1 MIVTMNET
9 AFPKQHGVNQILV
22 YLFFLAI
29 QLLFLNK
36 YGARYQLPL
45 LPLSFGYALALL
57 ALLLFREK
65 IIYLLD
71 RWMNPVLYWIVVVL
85 GAVASLWAL
94 QWSDRMA
101 LNVDRWSAL
110 QSGLE
115 ALFNGQYP
123 YTAKTHLNHMSSN
136 FPGTL
141 LLDAPFYALGDVAY
155 LGVFAFV
162 LFAFALY
169 KTLPK
174 AQAFYIL
181 VLLFASIVFW
191 YEMIVVS
198 DFMPNILILISFLL
212 LWRHYFEQDLFQRPI
227 LLALF
232 LSILVLTR
240 GIVWIPLL
248 LFFAPAFFKTSNSR
262 KLQFIIAFIVFAALV
277 FGFAFMHCPDWETF
291 KNFNPYLVQT
301 AHSSSLFNVL
311 ALVLSLVISF
321 RIKTQASFYLHTVYI
336 ITVIMILIILNL
348 VFKLGF
354 YEVLINNVFDI
365 VYLACAL
372 PFAWLY
378 LTLIS
383 KKKKLA

>member
-1 MIVTMNET
+1 MNET
-9 AFPKQHGVNQILV
+9 EFPKHQSVNQILV
-22 YLFFLAI
+22 YSFFLAI
-29 QLLFLNK
+29 QLLFLYK

-45 LPLSFGYALALL
+45 LPMSFGYALALL
-57 ALLLFREK
+57 ALLLFKER
-65 IIYLLD
+65 IIFLLD
-71 RWMNPVLYWIVVVL
+71 KWINPVIYWIVVL
-85 GAVASLWAL
+85 MGAVASLWAL

-123 YTAKTHLNHMSSN
+123 YTAKTHLDHMSSN

-141 LLDAPFYALGDVAY
+141 LIDAPFFALGDVAY

-181 VLLFASIVFW
+181 ILLFASIVYW

-212 LWRHYFEQDLFQRPI
+212 LWRHYFEQDLFQRPV

-248 LFFAPAFFKTSNSR
+248 LFFAPAFFKTSNTN
-262 KLQFIIAFIVFAALV
+262 KLQFIIAFIVFTALV
-277 FGFAFMHCPDWETF
+277 FSFAFIHCPDWETF

-311 ALVLSLVISF
+311 ALILSLVLSF
-321 RIKTQASFYLHTVYI
+321 RVKTQSSFYLYTIYI
-336 ITVIMILIILNL
+336 ITAIMLLIILNL
-348 VFKLGF
+348 VFQLGF

-372 PFAWLY
+372 PFVWLY
-378 LTLIS
+378 LAYDP
-383 KKKKLA
+383 KKKI

>member
-1 MIVTMNET
+1 MNET
-9 AFPKQHGVNQILV
+9 AFSKQHRVNQILV
-22 YLFFLAI
+22 YSFFLAI
-29 QLLFLNK
+29 QILFLNK

-57 ALLLFREK
+57 SLLLFREK
-65 IIYLLD
+65 IILILE
-71 RWMNPVLYWIVVVL
+71 RWIHPMLYWIVVL
-85 GAVASLWAL
+85 IGAVASLLAL
-94 QWSDRMA
+94 QWSDRMT

-110 QSGLE
+110 QSGLD

-123 YTAKTHLNHMSSN
+123 YTTRTHLDHMSSN

-169 KTLPK
+169 KTLSK
-174 AQAFYIL
+174 AQAFYVL
-181 VLLFASIVFW
+181 VLLFSSIVYW

-198 DFMPNILILISFLL
+198 DFMPNILILISFLM
-212 LWRHYFEQDLFQRPI
+212 LWRHYFEKDFFQRPI
-227 LLALF
+227 VLALF
-232 LSILVLTR
+232 LSVLVLTR

-248 LFFAPAFFKTSNSR
+248 LFFAPAFFKTSKSN
-262 KLQFIIAFIVFAALV
+262 KLQFIMAFIVFLALV
-277 FGFAFMHCPDWETF
+277 FAFAFMNCPDWKTF

-301 AHSSSLFNVL
+301 AHSSTLFNVL
-311 ALVLSLVISF
+311 ALILSLVVSF
-321 RIKTQASFYLHTVYI
+321 RINTKTSFYLYTIYI
-336 ITVIMILIILNL
+336 ITTIMILIILNL
-348 VFKLGF
+348 VYKLGF

-378 LTLIS
+378 LALS
-383 KKKKLA
+383 AKKINLT